1 MGKMFLGGMPTE
13 FDVKK
18 LLEAFPSIKEGDTFE
33 HGNVEQIIGV
43 TRNSSRYKSIT
54 QAWRKNLLRNENK
67 QVDAIPGFGFK
78 CMSPDERISGGV
90 KGMNSGVKK
99 IARSCNK
106 ALRVTTQD
114 PALKSKQDHMQRFGA
129 FIHNEANRFKKEIAP
144 PQPTQQIPLRPM
156 QEVSA

>member
-1 MGKMFLGGMPTE
+1 MAKMFLGGMPTE

-18 LLEAFPSIKEGDTFE
+18 LLGAFPSIKEGDTFE
-33 HGNVEQIIGV
+33 HAHVEQILGV
-43 TRNSSRYKSIT
+43 VRTSNRYKSVT
-54 QAWRKNLLRNENK
+54 LAWRKNLLRSENK
-67 QVDAIPGFGFK
+67 QIDAIPGFGFK
-78 CMSPDERISGGV
+78 CLSPEERISGGA
-90 KGMNSGVKK
+90 KGINSGVKK

-129 FIHNEANRFKKEIAP
+129 FICNEANQLKKEIAIP
-144 PQPTQQIPLRPM
+144 RPTQQIPMRPI